1 MSPLKPLKTFQGFQR
16 DNERPYPWSFD
27 LLAQGQE
34 VGPAF
39 QWWERKTCLPFPIL
53 KWPRFRGHVVFF
65 YGGVGVVKSRRFW
78 WDGVGEGYNLKSVY
92 PGTCTWCV
100 SKKGSVFSAPKV
112 TSFICRIW
120 KCQHWQNARV
130 SEKGRRVR
138 SLLYT
143 VCTYWRGAS
152 LVLPHVTTGSLF

>member
-1 MSPLKPLKTFQGFQR
+1 M
-16 DNERPYPWSFD
+16 
-27 LLAQGQE
+27 
-34 VGPAF
+34 
-39 QWWERKTCLPFPIL
+39 
-53 KWPRFRGHVVFF
+53 
-65 YGGVGVVKSRRFW
+65 
-78 WDGVGEGYNLKSVY
+78 GEGYNLKSVH

-100 SKKGSVFSAPKV
+100 SKKGSAFSAPKV

-143 VCTYWRGAS
+143 VCIEE
-152 LVLPHVTTGSLF
+152 VLPWCYHMLPPGLSFDSGGSGFGS